1 MRKIENVLIIVNRRK
16 KDSLSI
22 AKEIQS
28 YFTESGISF
37 IVHETESGKINLG
50 NLDNLDLAISLG
62 GDGTVLYAS
71 RILAEY
77 SIPVFP
83 INLGTFGFIT
93 EVSCSE
99 WKNAFEEY
107 QAGLLGVSNRVMID
121 VTVYRSGK
129 VLKSFKGLNDIV
141 VNADGIAKL
150 LNLNVDINRENLGV
164 YRADGVIVAT
174 PTGSTAYSIAA
185 GGPIMYPDMSSM
197 ILTPICPFSL
207 SNRPIVVPSTDI
219 IKIRVEED
227 QRAKIILTVDG
238 QLTYP
243 LEERDEIHITEF
255 HNRLSIVR
263 SDKRSFFGVVKS
275 KLRWS
280 GGNNA

>member
-1 MRKIENVLIIVNRRK
+1 MHRIKNVLIIVNRKK

-22 AKEIQS
+22 AGEIKTYLEEKNIQ
-28 YFTESGISF
+28 TTL
-37 IVHETESGKINLG
+37 HETETPIGDIGDLEII
-50 NLDNLDLAISLG
+50 DLAISLG

-71 RILAEY
+71 RILADF
-77 SIPVFP
+77 SIPVMP

-93 EVSCSE
+93 EVSFSE

-107 QAGLLGVSNRVMID
+107 SSGLLGVSKRVMID
-121 VTVYRSGK
+121 VSVFRDGN
-129 VLKSFKGLNDIV
+129 LLRHFKGLNDVV

-150 LNLNVDINRENLGV
+150 LNLNVDINHENLGI
-164 YRADGVIVAT
+164 YRADGVIIAT

-185 GGPIMYPDMSSM
+185 GGPIMHPDMTSM

-207 SNRPIVVPSTDI
+207 SNRPIVVPSSDT

-227 QRAKIILTVDG
+227 QRAKVILTVDG
-238 QLTYP
+238 QLTFP
-243 LEERDEIHITEF
+243 LEEKDEVHITEF
-255 HNRLSIVR
+255 KRRIPIVR